1 MYAYK
6 EIIQLFIVE
15 QIKCISMENVSPSP
29 LVKQENRSNSSQSI
43 MHGRQA
49 NIPLS
54 VHHSPPN
61 QLPLLGPPTQED
73 LWHLPGRL
81 RINPSLWDKEDVGHW
96 LRWAQREYSLRRPEK
111 GHFEMNGRALC
122 LLTKEDFR
130 RRCPSSGDVLYEILQ
145 CVKQQRRSVV
155 SELSNSLTTGL
166 SQSPVSCQIP
176 PQSVQEPLPR
186 TVNDTQVSA
195 AVVTTATSQPGH
207 MSHMYTYP
215 ATLTHTNRSA
225 AVSALPHNQV
235 QCPPQTETVIQEP
248 LNLSSRE
255 KSRSS
260 MHKANGRIPECRL
273 LWDYV
278 YQLLCDDRYQ
288 EYIRWEHKD
297 NLVFRVVDPNGLA
310 RLWGNHKNRDNM
322 TYEKMSRALRH
333 YYKLNI
339 IKKERGQKLLFRFLK
354 LPQNTK
360 ILRPDQTEFLEDTQ
374 PQETADSSPTH
385 EFSEDHF
392 EVSPDRASPQHPP

>member
-1 MYAYK
+1 MPSSPPDQAP
-6 EIIQLFIVE
+6 V
-15 QIKCISMENVSPSP
+15 VSPS
-29 LVKQENRSNSSQSI
+29 
-43 MHGRQA
+43 
-49 NIPLS
+49 
-54 VHHSPPN
+54 
-61 QLPLLGPPTQED
+61 TQED

-81 RINPSLWDKEDVGHW
+81 RINPSLWDKEDVAHW
-96 LRWAQREYSLRRPEK
+96 LHWAQKEYSLRRPEK

-155 SELSNSLTTGL
+155 SDPQPAHIQG
-166 SQSPVSCQIP
+166 PVSSQMP
-176 PQSVQEPLPR
+176 TQAVQEPHAP
-186 TVNDTQVSA
+186 TANDTAASPSFTTA
-195 AVVTTATSQPGH
+195 AVVTTVSSQPELL
-207 MSHMYTYP
+207 SPFRIRPIFFTFP
-215 ATLTHTNRSA
+215 APDTHNNGSVSKLPQNR
-225 AVSALPHNQV
+225 V
-235 QCPPQTETVIQEP
+235 QSPPQTESVVQEP
-248 LNLSSRE
+248 LNLSNRE
-255 KSRSS
+255 KPRSPL
-260 MHKANGRIPECRL
+260 HKANGRIPECRL

-288 EYIRWEHKD
+288 EYIRWED
-297 NLVFRVVDPNGLA
+297 PESLVFRVVDPNGLA

-354 LPQNTK
+354 LPQDIKKQQVDAALSPEHT
-360 ILRPDQTEFLEDTQ
+360 P
-374 PQETADSSPTH
+374 PQDGDFPDSSPVH

-392 EVSPDRASPQHPP
+392 EVSPDRTSPQTPLTGDPVR